1 MTDSVVVSKAI
12 PFLRITNNSSC
23 YASGVSAALTSQVIS
38 GYIIIITIIIIVV
51 VVVVVVSAKAEV
63 SFKLQLLHVCAVL
76 AREKGV

>member
-38 GYIIIITIIIIVV
+38 GYIIITIIII
-51 VVVVVVSAKAEV
+51 VVVVVSAKAEV
-63 SFKLQLLHVCAVL
+63 SFKLQLHVCAVL